1 MSDLRKM
8 LGKLKTSSKSSLK
21 NTKAHDTDQNDVEK
35 HFEDIDVMLNEL
47 DKLIGL
53 SAVKSEVKKLV
64 SLARVNTYRQK
75 NKLNSIPITCH
86 LVFSGNPGTGKTTV
100 ARLIGNIYR
109 CLGIIDK
116 GHIVECDR
124 SALVAGY
131 TGQTAIKTS
140 EKVNEALGG
149 VLFVDEAYSLTQKD
163 SDSFGGEAID
173 TILKA
178 MEDHRSDLIVIVAG
192 YKDEMA
198 VFLESNPGL
207 RSRFKNFL
215 HFDDFASNELLDIF
229 KLFCKSNKIKLLK
242 DAEVKLKR
250 KIDSM
255 LSAEMRHFGNARA
268 MRNLFEDA
276 LSNQAIRA
284 TSDNVI
290 EKHEVGEFTPD
301 DIPN

>member
-1 MSDLRKM
+1 MSDLKKM
-8 LGKLKTSSKSSLK
+8 LGKLKTSPKSSLK
-21 NTKAHDTDQNDVEK
+21 NTKVHDTDQNDVEK

-47 DKLIGL
+47 DRLIGL
-53 SAVKSEVKKLV
+53 PAVKSEVKKLV

-75 NKLNSIPITCH
+75 NKLKSIPITCH

-100 ARLIGNIYR
+100 ARLIGDIYR

-140 EKVNEALGG
+140 EKINEAIGG
-149 VLFVDEAYSLTQKD
+149 VLFIDEAYSLSQKD
-163 SDSFGGEAID
+163 SDSFGQEAID
-173 TILKA
+173 TILKG
-178 MEDHRSDLIVIVAG
+178 MEDHRNNLVVIVAG

-215 HFDDFASNELLDIF
+215 HFDDFANNELLGIF
-229 KLFCKSNKIKLLK
+229 KLLCKSNKIKLSK
-242 DAEVKLKR
+242 DAEVKLKH

-255 LSAEMRHFGNARA
+255 LSAEIRNFGNARA

-284 TSDNVI
+284 TSDNII
-290 EKHEVGEFTPD
+290 EAHEVGEFTSD
-301 DIPN
+301 DIPS